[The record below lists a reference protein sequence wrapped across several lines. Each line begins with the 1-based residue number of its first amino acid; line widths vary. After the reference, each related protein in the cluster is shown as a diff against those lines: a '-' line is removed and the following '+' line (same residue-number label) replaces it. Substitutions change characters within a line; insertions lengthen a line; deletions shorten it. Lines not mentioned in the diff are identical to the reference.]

1 MSRRRD
7 FAGAAEALAE
17 SFEEA
22 FCGRTRSASAA
33 SFRAFWRRRWGR
45 STVDAG
51 RVTGDSELREVFA
64 ASTPVIEPSP
74 VPVAVNAPLLEFARA
89 LSSSALAEKYSSRNR
104 DVVPV
109 IVLLTFDV
117 PEKFLLA
124 FRTADFALARKH
136 DAHMVDDAFDRKA
149 LIGGNRIIMLGV
161 GIPRHGRIFEL
172 DMAERLSRWCGL
184 HSMLRC
190 KASQSSTVNL
200 YRAFWPRTLYLSLST
215 RRQSVCSL
223 NCMFRLS
230 YYPFILIC
238 HWTSRYIPFLTLEY
252 DAR

>member
-1 MSRRRD
+1 M
-7 FAGAAEALAE
+7 AE

-22 FCGRTRSASAA
+22 FCGRTRLASAA
-33 SFRAFWRRRWGR
+33 SFRAFWWRRWGR

-51 RVTGDSELREVFA
+51 GVTDDSELREVFA
-64 ASTPVIEPSP
+64 ASIPVVEPSP

-109 IVLLTFDV
+109 IVLLIFDV

-149 LIGGNRIIMLGV
+149 LIGGNRII
-161 GIPRHGRIFEL
+161 IAWSWHSEAWQDF
-172 DMAERLSRWCGL
+172 LSFR
-184 HSMLRC
+184 
-190 KASQSSTVNL
+190 
-200 YRAFWPRTLYLSLST
+200 WPRG
-215 RRQSVCSL
+215 RRCWCFLPKVQGQPIIECEFVSG
-223 NCMFRLS
+223 
-230 YYPFILIC
+230 ILAAGLI
-238 HWTSRYIPFLTLEY
+238 
-252 DAR
+252 